1 MTAGKKIIVAVR
13 DAETGRLALKRALS
27 LASSPHDSIHLL
39 HASRMASMKRV
50 MELLARQWTP
60 DDDEDNKQ
68 DEHAWLQGLAETAG
82 PDGPKVTFELVNGEP
97 GTVIVESA
105 VQRQAD
111 LIVVAMPR
119 EGQVRQFFIG
129 STALRILRTAPCPVV
144 VARGQINTNYQRALI
159 AVDLDDAGQRLL
171 QAAGVWL
178 ANAKI
183 DLVHAYRLEHEGR
196 LRMRGRVTEEEI
208 LKLREFERLERDEK
222 LNVYRAQLPDATV
235 HLEHGWANTVI
246 LDVATRLKPDILV
259 LSKHRGTNSD
269 ERIFGSVTQ
278 FLLYEFPSDILLA
291 P

>member
-1 MTAGKKIIVAVR
+1 MTSGKKIIVAVR

-27 LASSPHDSIHLL
+27 LASSPDDSIHLL

-60 DDDEDNKQ
+60 DDDDNKQ
-68 DEHAWLQGLAETAG
+68 DDHAWLQGLAETAG
-82 PDGPKVTFELVNGEP
+82 PEGPKVTFEVVNGEP
-97 GTVIVESA
+97 GTVVVESA
-105 VQRQAD
+105 AQRQAD

-144 VARGQINTNYQRALI
+144 VVRGQIDTGYHSALI
-159 AVDLDDAGQRLL
+159 AVDLDKAGQRLL

-178 ANAKI
+178 SNANI
-183 DLVHAYRLEHEGR
+183 DLVHAYRLEQEGR

-208 LKLREFERLERDEK
+208 LKLREFERLDRDEK
-222 LNVYRAQLPDATV
+222 LNAYRTQLPAATV

-259 LSKHRGTNSD
+259 LSKHRGTNTD

-278 FLLYEFPSDILLA
+278 FLLYEFPNDILLV